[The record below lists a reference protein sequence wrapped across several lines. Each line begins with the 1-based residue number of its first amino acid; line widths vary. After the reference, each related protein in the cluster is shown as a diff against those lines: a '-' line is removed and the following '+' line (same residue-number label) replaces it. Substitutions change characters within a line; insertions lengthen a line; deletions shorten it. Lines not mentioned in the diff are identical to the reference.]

1 MHGLVNCEGR
11 VRKRRRIREK
21 MVKEGVKEYVAVCTI
36 NASISTLLRLC

>member
-21 MVKEGVKEYVAVCTI
+21 MEKEGVKVYVAVCAI
-36 NASISTLLRLC
+36 NASISTLRLC